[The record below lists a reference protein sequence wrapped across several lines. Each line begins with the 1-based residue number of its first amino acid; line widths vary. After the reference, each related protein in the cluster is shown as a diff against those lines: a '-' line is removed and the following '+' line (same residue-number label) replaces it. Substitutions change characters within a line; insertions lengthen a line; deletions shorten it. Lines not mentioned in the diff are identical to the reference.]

1 MSSGIVLVARGPIVP
16 ACGQTALERADP
28 SGREIAPNVPP
39 RVLNAQHNVPPY
51 VRNVPLQAGRPISS
65 AGRQAR
71 NTGGMQGHN
80 NDPARNRRTDRLNA
94 TKAVR
99 DLSKAHGHNNSHV
112 RASITHVQ
120 VVAVHRRASA
130 RSVRN
135 LNRTRPN
142 NNPV

>member
-1 MSSGIVLVARGPIVP
+1 MARGPIVP

-39 RVLNAQHNVPPY
+39 RALNAQHNVPPY

-65 AGRQAR
+65 AGWQAR

-99 DLSKAHGHNNSHV
+99 DLSKAHGNNNRHV
-112 RASITHVQ
+112 RASITHVRDEV
-120 VVAVHRRASA
+120 VVAVHGRASA

-142 NNPV
+142 DNPA

>member
-1 MSSGIVLVARGPIVP
+1 VSSGIVLVARGPIVP
-16 ACGQTALERADP
+16 AYGQTALERADP

-51 VRNVPLQAGRPISS
+51 VRNAPPQAGRPTSS

-71 NTGGMQGHN
+71 NTVITTTIQTHRPPQRHQSGARPQQSARQQQQARPGQHHARPRQGGGGG
-80 NDPARNRRTDRLNA
+80 AR
-94 TKAVR
+94 
-99 DLSKAHGHNNSHV
+99 S
-112 RASITHVQ
+112 
-120 VVAVHRRASA
+120 SA